1 MEMDDE
7 SSEDDLAEGELEEQ
21 MTEDEYEDRQAEN
34 TAPATEDPKIT
45 IRQYVCLRCGK
56 KVREPARFIAPVHCG
71 TPMREVKEFG
81 HATPFPQAV
90 CEKKMAAKKT
100 GAAKPKKKAR
110 KAAKKPAKKK
120 ARSRR

>member
-1 MEMDDE
+1 MEMNED

-21 MTEDEYEDRQAEN
+21 MSEDEYEDRQVEN

-45 IRQYVCLRCGK
+45 IRQYICLRCGK
-56 KVREPARFIAPVHCG
+56 KVREPARFIAPIHCG
-71 TPMREVKEFG
+71 APMREVKEFG

-90 CEKKMAAKKT
+90 SENKTTSKKT
-100 GAAKPKKKAR
+100 GAAKPKQKAK